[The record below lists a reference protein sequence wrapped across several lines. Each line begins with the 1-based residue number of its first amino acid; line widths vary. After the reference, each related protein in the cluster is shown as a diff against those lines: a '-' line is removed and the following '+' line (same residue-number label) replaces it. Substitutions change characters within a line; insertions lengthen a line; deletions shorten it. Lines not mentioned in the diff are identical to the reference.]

1 MNFKAVLFDLDGV
14 VIDSNQGITAFWN
27 MIAADYGVS
36 LQESDFWQYIYG
48 CPARETLTTLF
59 PKLNMEERQAVHA
72 RLSAYETNLKYN
84 AVPGVTMF
92 LEDLASNG
100 VPTAL
105 VTSSEKWK
113 LETVFN
119 QLKIADLFT
128 VLVTAE
134 DIHHGKPDP
143 ECYRLAV
150 ERLGLA
156 PEDCLVFEDAL
167 SGVRAAVNAG
177 THCIGVQRSE
187 GARLLLKAG
196 AFRVIPDFTVLEYQ
210 FLDGEYQD
218 PGRLL
223 VKDE

>member
-14 VIDSNQGITAFWN
+14 VIDSNQGITAFWK

-36 LQESDFWQYIYG
+36 LQESDFLQYIYG
-48 CPARETLTTLF
+48 CPVRETLTALF
-59 PKLNMEERQAVHA
+59 PKLNTEERRAVHA
-72 RLSAYETNLKYN
+72 RLSAYETNLNYK

-92 LEDLASNG
+92 LEDLASNR

-105 VTSSEKWK
+105 VTSSERWK
-113 LETVFN
+113 VETVFK
-119 QLKIADLFT
+119 QLKLAELFT

-134 DIHHGKPDP
+134 DIRHGKPDP

-167 SGVRAAVNAG
+167 SGVRAAVKAG
-177 THCIGVQRSE
+177 THCIGVQRPE
-187 GARLLLKAG
+187 GARLLFKAG
-196 AFRVIPDFTVLEYQ
+196 AFRVIPDFTVLEYR
-210 FLDGEYQD
+210 FRDGDGQG
-218 PGRLL
+218 PGSLFI
-223 VKDE
+223 KDE

>member
-14 VIDSNQGITAFWN
+14 VIDSNRGITHFWE
-27 MIAADYGVS
+27 MIAADYGVR

-48 CPARETLTTLF
+48 CPARETLTALF
-59 PKLNMEERQAVHA
+59 PKLTTEERQAVHA
-72 RLSAYETNLKYN
+72 RLAAYERNLQY
-84 AVPGVTMF
+84 AEIPGVTMF
-92 LEDLASNG
+92 LEDLANNG

-134 DIHHGKPDP
+134 DIRHGKPHP

-150 ERLGLA
+150 ARLGLA
-156 PEDCLVFEDAL
+156 PENCLVFEDAV
-167 SGVRAAVNAG
+167 SGVSAAVNAG
-177 THCIGVQRSE
+177 THCIGVQRPA
-187 GARLLLKAG
+187 GARLLFKAG

-210 FLDGEYQD
+210 FLDGDDQ
-218 PGRLL
+218 GHGSLFI
-223 VKDE
+223 KDE